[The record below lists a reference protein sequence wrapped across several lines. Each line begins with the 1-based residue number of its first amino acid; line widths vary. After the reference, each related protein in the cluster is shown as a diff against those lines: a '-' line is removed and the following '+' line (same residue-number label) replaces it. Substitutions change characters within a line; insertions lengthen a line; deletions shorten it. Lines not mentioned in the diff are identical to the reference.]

1 MKNIFYISLVSL
13 FALNIISCAKDEE
26 HSSTSTTTSDN
37 TTSDNTT
44 SDNTPELFVTWGNS
58 GTILTSS
65 DNGTTWD
72 NRTTGTSNHLY
83 GVSYGQSTFV
93 GVGASGTIITSSD
106 GTTWDNRTSGT
117 SNRLMEIRY

>member
-26 HSSTSTTTSDN
+26 HSSTSSTSN
-37 TTSDNTT
+37 TST
-44 SDNTPELFVTWGNS
+44 DNTPELFITWGNS

-72 NRTTGTSNHLY
+72 NASTCASSCTGVTY
-83 GVSYGQSTFV
+83 GNGIFVVGSDSYLK
-93 GVGASGTIITSSD
+93 TSSD
-106 GTTWDNRTSGT
+106 GSTWNS
-117 SNRLMEIRY
+117 

>member
-1 MKNIFYISLVSL
+1 MKEKNGGLFMEFYNILRNMKNIFFISLVSL

-58 GTILTSS
+58 GTILIFLSVYMEKLLKTAAFSKYIS
-65 DNGTTWD
+65 
-72 NRTTGTSNHLY
+72 
-83 GVSYGQSTFV
+83 
-93 GVGASGTIITSSD
+93 IIF
-106 GTTWDNRTSGT
+106 N
-117 SNRLMEIRY
+117 

>member
-37 TTSDNTT
+37 TTSDNI
-44 SDNTPELFVTWGNS
+44 PELFVTWGNS

-117 SNRLMEIRY
+117 SNGLYEIHYVNHF

>member
-1 MKNIFYISLVSL
+1 MRNIFYISLVSL

-26 HSSTSTTTSDN
+26 HSSTST

-72 NRTTGTSNHLY
+72 NRTTGT
-83 GVSYGQSTFV
+83 
-93 GVGASGTIITSSD
+93 
-106 GTTWDNRTSGT
+106 
-117 SNRLMEIRY
+117 